1 MAENLWQ
8 KTAQLINTI
17 TFILLIAAA
26 FLLAFFLL
34 RGKLTGAGP
43 SIAGYKL
50 FTVMSGSMEPA
61 VKVGS
66 VVVVQPL
73 PPEAV
78 QPGDIITYRSETGRN
93 FITHRVA
100 RINSEGALLFYT
112 MGDANE
118 ALDPLPAQARQ
129 LVGKVALSVPYLGYL
144 LFFFRTRAGLMLLC
158 CLAVLFIAGELI
170 RTILLREKKGLHSAG
185 EEVAELR
192 INRF

>member
-1 MAENLWQ
+1 M
-8 KTAQLINTI
+8 
-17 TFILLIAAA
+17 
-26 FLLAFFLL
+26 
-34 RGKLTGAGP
+34 KLTGRVWRFGDDVDTDLIIPARYLNTSDPKELAAHCMEDADPSFAG
-43 SIAGYKL
+43 K
-50 FTVMSGSMEPA
+50 
-61 VKVGS
+61 
-66 VVVVQPL
+66 
-73 PPEAV
+73 V